1 MFKNF
6 SQLAE
11 QTATNVS
18 RRQFLGR
25 VGRGALAATGTVAGF
40 LAFGAEAQAGKRVCS
55 ADSVWNCAGRPVGS
69 PCGTP
74 SRPGRCVGSPCQ
86 CVVK

>member
-1 MFKNF
+1 MFEKF
-6 SQLAE
+6 KQMAE

-25 VGRGALAATGTVAGF
+25 VGRSALIAAGAVAGF
-40 LAFGAEAQAGKRVCS
+40 LAFGSEAEAGRRVCGP
-55 ADSVWNCAGRPVGS
+55 DSVWNCAGRPVGA

-74 SRPGRCVGSPCQ
+74 SRPRRCVGSPCK
-86 CVVK
+86 CR

>member
-1 MFKNF
+1 MFEKF
-6 SQLAE
+6 SQLAQ

-25 VGRGALAATGTVAGF
+25 VGRGALIAAGVVGGF
-40 LAFGAEAQAGKRVCS
+40 LAFGSEAQAGRRVCGINS
-55 ADSVWNCAGRPVGS
+55 DWQCAGRVVGS

-74 SRPGRCVGSPCQ
+74 SRPRRCQGGPDCRCV
-86 CVVK
+86 